1 MNRLILGISV
11 LVSSSTFATVPAWSW
26 GNDGHRT
33 VGMIADLILERSKP
47 IHDAVKSTLDNATL
61 SDASVFADCAKGPT
75 VCNRPLSPD
84 ERDFV
89 ANNPGHKEFHYTDVP
104 IQQNSYRL
112 GTAGTRDNDAVQVMR
127 EAINILRGN
136 SGPTPAQLTKKQALW
151 LLAHLAGDIHQ
162 PLHVGAVYFDDV
174 CEDQVDPNVAGA
186 GKPNFGIG
194 TSIVSTNGGND
205 MKLPGEQSFHVKFWD
220 EGTVTGAMRLA
231 GRSKTIEN
239 FAQFIIGHAPTPGG
253 MHGDIDSWPSQ
264 WADDTLPLAKQA
276 YDRVDLGE
284 ATQTEDHSHRSHCK
298 VPVTISRDY
307 NTFANQAALDQLGKA
322 GQRLAALLTKI
333 FGP

>member
-1 MNRLILGISV
+1 MNRLILGVSV
-11 LVSSSTFATVPAWSW
+11 LVSSFTFATMPAWSW

-33 VGMIADLILERSKP
+33 VGMIADLILERSP
-47 IHDAVKSTLDNATL
+47 AIRDAVKNTLDNATL
-61 SDASVFADCAKGPT
+61 SDAAVFADCAKGRN

-89 ANNPGHKEFHYTDVP
+89 ANNPDHKEFHYTDVP

-127 EAINILRGN
+127 QAINFLRGTP
-136 SGPTPAQLTKKQALW
+136 GPTPAQLSKKQALW
-151 LLAHLAGDIHQ
+151 LLTHLAGDIHQ
-162 PLHVGAVYFDDV
+162 PLHVGAVYFDDA
-174 CEDQVDPNVAGA
+174 CENQVDPNVAGA
-186 GKPNFGIG
+186 GKRNFGIG
-194 TSIVSTNGGND
+194 TSIISTNGGND
-205 MKLPGEQSFHVKFWD
+205 MKLPGDQSFHVKFWD
-220 EGTVTGAMRLA
+220 EGTVTGAMGLA
-231 GRSKTIEN
+231 GRSNTIEG
-239 FAQFIIGHAPTPGG
+239 FAQFIISHASTPGG